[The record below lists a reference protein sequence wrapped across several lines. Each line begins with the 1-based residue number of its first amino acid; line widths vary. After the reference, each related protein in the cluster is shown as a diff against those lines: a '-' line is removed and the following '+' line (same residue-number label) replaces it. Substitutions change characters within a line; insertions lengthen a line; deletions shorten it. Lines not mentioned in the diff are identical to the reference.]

1 MNVKP
6 SCQSGVLVFHEVCF
20 TREPVT
26 PIKCSLCGHEGM
38 PIIKKTLSSGGW
50 VFFIVL
56 LLFCLP
62 LCWLPFVLDECKDK
76 IQKCAGCG
84 SKLG

>member
-1 MNVKP
+1 MA
-6 SCQSGVLVFHEVCF
+6 
-20 TREPVT
+20 
-26 PIKCSLCGHEGM
+26 IKCPLCSHEGM

-50 VFFIVL
+50 VLFIVL

-62 LCWLPFVLDECKDK
+62 LCWLPFIIDGCKDEVR
-76 IQKCAGCG
+76 KCAGCG